1 MTSQTSRRRPVRTLV
16 ATLATLLLAAGGV
29 ALGAAPAFAHDE
41 LVSSDPASGSTV
53 ETLPAALTLTF
64 SGDLLSDAST
74 TVIQVTDAAGASLAD
89 GAPSVSGNV
98 VTQALTG
105 SASGQVA
112 VAWRVVS
119 SDGHPISGEFAFT
132 SNAAPIATPT
142 PAETPETTPA
152 ASAAPEPEMTAFI
165 DQAPASEESAPV
177 WPWIVGAVVVLIAI
191 ALVVWLLGA
200 RARQQK
206 QAASERT
213 AGRSGS
219 AER

>member
-1 MTSQTSRRRPVRTLV
+1 MTSQTSRRHPVRALV
-16 ATLATLLLAAGGV
+16 AALATLLIASGGV
-29 ALGAAPAFAHDE
+29 LLGTAPAFAHDE

-53 ETLPAALTLTF
+53 DALPAALTLTF

-74 TVIQVTDAAGASLAD
+74 TVIQVTDASGASLAD

-98 VTQALTG
+98 VTQPLAG
-105 SASGQVA
+105 PASGSIA

-132 SNAAPIATPT
+132 ANAAPVATPT
-142 PAETPETTPA
+142 PSETADATPEA
-152 ASAAPEPEMTAFI
+152 AATPEPTATALI
-165 DQAPASEESAPV
+165 EQVPGAEQSAPV
-177 WPWIVGAVVVLIAI
+177 WPWVVGAVVVLIAI

-213 AGRSGS
+213 AGRSAS
-219 AER
+219 TER

>member
-1 MTSQTSRRRPVRTLV
+1 MRALV
-16 ATLATLLLAAGGV
+16 AALATLLIASGGV
-29 ALGAAPAFAHDE
+29 LLGTAPAFAHDE

-53 ETLPAALTLTF
+53 DALPAALTLTF

-74 TVIQVTDAAGASLAD
+74 TVVQVTDAAGTSLAD
-89 GAPSVSGNV
+89 GAPTVSANV
-98 VTQALTG
+98 VTQPLTG
-105 SASGQVA
+105 SASGTVS

-132 SNAAPIATPT
+132 SNAVPTATPT
-142 PAETPETTPA
+142 PTETAATPETTA
-152 ASAAPEPEMTAFI
+152 TPEPEMTTLT
-165 DQAPASEESAPV
+165 APTTSDSSAPV

-191 ALVVWLLGA
+191 GLVVWLLGA

-213 AGRSGS
+213 AGRSNS
-219 AER
+219 TER

>member
-1 MTSQTSRRRPVRTLV
+1 MTSQTSRRRPVRALV
-16 ATLATLLLAAGGV
+16 AALATLLIASGGV
-29 ALGAAPAFAHDE
+29 LLGTAPAFAHDE

-53 ETLPAALTLTF
+53 DALPAALTLTF

-74 TVIQVTDAAGASLAD
+74 TVVQVTDAAGTSLAD
-89 GAPSVSGNV
+89 GAPTVSANV
-98 VTQALTG
+98 VTQPLTG
-105 SASGQVA
+105 SASGTVS

-132 SNAAPIATPT
+132 SNAVPTATPT
-142 PAETPETTPA
+142 PTETAATPETTA
-152 ASAAPEPEMTAFI
+152 TPEPEMTTLT
-165 DQAPASEESAPV
+165 APTTSDSSAPV

-191 ALVVWLLGA
+191 GLVVWLLGA

-213 AGRSGS
+213 AGRSNS
-219 AER
+219 TER

>member
-1 MTSQTSRRRPVRTLV
+1 MRALV

-105 SASGQVA
+105 SASGQIA

-142 PAETPETTPA
+142 PTETPEATPA
-152 ASAAPEPEMTAFI
+152 ASAAPEPEMTAFTE
-165 DQAPASEESAPV
+165 QAPASEESAPV

-206 QAASERT
+206 QSASERT
-213 AGRSGS
+213 AGRSNS
-219 AER
+219 TER